1 MIERFEEVIG
11 YVFRNKKLIS
21 EALTHS
27 SYANENKNK
36 TMQFNERMEFLGDS
50 VLSLVISEYIFKKLP
65 NLPEGEL
72 TKIRARIVCETSLAD
87 VAGEIELGKYIML
100 GRGEELTGGRNRSSI
115 LADGFEAVLASIFL
129 DSNFDT
135 VKKFILRIMNDKI
148 EEGVSGEI
156 LIDYKTKLQ
165 EIVQA
170 KTKNKLSYAI
180 YNEEGPDHNKTFF
193 IEVFL
198 KEEVLGRGKGNNK
211 KEAEQQAA
219 KEAIKKGNF

>member
-1 MIERFEEVIG
+1 VIERFEEVIG

-129 DSNFDT
+129 DSNFELKKALV
-135 VKKFILRIMNDKI
+135 VKF
-148 EEGVSGEI
+148 
-156 LIDYKTKLQ
+156 
-165 EIVQA
+165 
-170 KTKNKLSYAI
+170 
-180 YNEEGPDHNKTFF
+180 
-193 IEVFL
+193 
-198 KEEVLGRGKGNNK
+198 
-211 KEAEQQAA
+211 
-219 KEAIKKGNF
+219 